1 MWYLALLGAL
11 AVGANDSLPKGH
23 LVIVGGGA
31 IDRTFCEHVL
41 QVAGG
46 PECRVVVI
54 TMAAGPPNPQSNH
67 YRIWGGIGARHVS
80 LLDPD
85 DPKAALDMIRHAD
98 LIWFGG
104 GSQIKLTHS
113 LAGTELLA
121 AIRQRYWDGATVA
134 GTSAGAAVMSD
145 VMIAGNS
152 RQPGISPVIG
162 KGFGFWPEVIVD
174 QHFVRRHR
182 FNRLKQAVLEHP
194 TLLGVGIDESTGVVV
209 TGRQFEVIGASDVII
224 IDARPLSSQANEGS
238 TQDVSTHVLRA
249 GMRYDLDK
257 GPMNALS
264 GSESIA
270 SDG

>member
-1 MWYLALLGAL
+1 MWYLAILGAL
-11 AVGANDSLPKGH
+11 TLGAHESTPKGH

-46 PECRVVVI
+46 RDCHVVVI
-54 TMAAGPPNPQSNH
+54 TLAAGPPNPQSNH
-67 YRIWGGIGARHVS
+67 YRIWGGIGARNVD

-85 DPKAALDMIRHAD
+85 DPKEALDLIRHAD

-104 GSQIKLTHS
+104 GSQMKLTRS
-113 LAGTELLA
+113 LGGTELLA
-121 AIRQRYWDGATVA
+121 AIRQRYWDGATIA

-145 VMIAGNS
+145 VMIAGNT
-152 RQPGISPVIG
+152 RRPDIRPVID
-162 KGFGFWPEVIVD
+162 KGFGFWPDVIVD
-174 QHFVRRHR
+174 QHFVRRKR
-182 FNRLKQAVLEHP
+182 FDRLKQAVLEHP

-224 IDARPLSSQANEGS
+224 IDARPVSSQIKDSS
-238 TQDVSTHVLRA
+238 TPEVSTHVLRA

-257 GPMNALS
+257 GIMDVLS
-264 GSESIA
+264 KTETVA
-270 SDG
+270 TDG